1 MHCFGAFSFMQDSI
15 CDHSELVEE
24 PVAQAPPHLEPIV
37 PNSGNGLKTKPFT
50 WLYES
55 ESHAILFSFVSVIA

>member
-1 MHCFGAFSFMQDSI
+1 MLNTLCISI
-15 CDHSELVEE
+15 PYNYHIYHAIFKLVEE

-55 ESHAILFSFVSVIA
+55 E